1 MIFTSRRRWRRT
13 TVSRREPLPRCP
25 GNLNY
30 DVIPPSTL
38 PLRHLQPPSSRSTS
52 TFPILR
58 LASSIPRCKHT
69 FLVYRSRFRSIFP
82 FTCLSHPLSFSS
94 NSSLS
99 VHSFDSI
106 AVSVSSPLLA
116 CSSLA
121 GIYVVSP
128 LLLNLNVGLWGYTG
142 ALYSFARFIYRFNH
156 SSILICLQ
164 FENFIIPIVFF
175 FIRLLSRS
183 SFVQVLSLGFLYLC
197 DGRCI

>member
-1 MIFTSRRRWRRT
+1 MTSFLPPPYLYAIFN
-13 TVSRREPLPRCP
+13 PPPPALP
-25 GNLNY
+25 
-30 DVIPPSTL
+30 
-38 PLRHLQPPSSRSTS
+38 

-175 FIRLLSRS
+175 FYSSSITFKFCPS
-183 SFVQVLSLGFLYLC
+183 SFSRISLFL
-197 DGRCI
+197 

>member
-1 MIFTSRRRWRRT
+1 MTSFLPPPYLYAIFNPPPPALPQRFPFS
-13 TVSRREPLPRCP
+13 VSLHPFLDASTPSSSIGPVFARFSPLP
-25 GNLNY
+25 
-30 DVIPPSTL
+30 V
-38 PLRHLQPPSSRSTS
+38 
-52 TFPILR
+52 FPI
-58 LASSIPRCKHT
+58 P
-69 FLVYRSRFRSIFP
+69 
-82 FTCLSHPLSFSS
+82 SFSS

-175 FIRLLSRS
+175 FYSSSITFKFCPS
-183 SFVQVLSLGFLYLC
+183 SFSRISLSL
-197 DGRCI
+197 

>member
-1 MIFTSRRRWRRT
+1 MATHDGVPTRT
-13 TVSRREPLPRCP
+13 ASPLPGQPQLWRHSSLHP
-25 GNLNY
+25 TFTPSSTPLLPLYLN
-30 DVIPPSTL
+30 VSHPPSRFIHSSMQAHL
-38 PLRHLQPPSSRSTS
+38 P
-52 TFPILR
+52 R
-58 LASSIPRCKHT
+58 LSVP
-69 FLVYRSRFRSIFP
+69 LRSIFP

-121 GIYVVSP
+121 GIYVVSS

-175 FIRLLSRS
+175 FYSSSITFKFCPS
-183 SFVQVLSLGFLYLC
+183 SFSRISLSLWWSMYMIGVFKP
-197 DGRCI
+197 